1 MAVWTPALGCAPSTD
16 ARAFLHSSAAATA
29 AVGEGKGL
37 NGALLVNK

>member
-16 ARAFLHSSAAATA
+16 ARAFLHSSAA
-29 AVGEGKGL
+29 VGEGKGL